1 MVDARD
7 DRAKR
12 NIATA
17 LCNQLITTAC
27 GIVTLRVLLASFG
40 SEAYGIC
47 ASITQFL
54 SYIMLLESG
63 IGGVARAKLYAPL
76 ARRDMCEVG
85 AVYNAIRRFFYYVA
99 AAFVV
104 YSVLL
109 GLTYHDLAG
118 VMLYSRPYIFALV
131 LTIGLSTLAKYMGGL
146 ANLTLIVADQ
156 RQYVNNCIMIAAAIV
171 NAAAV
176 VLLTQLKT
184 QLLWVKLGSSLIF
197 AVRPLLYRLYV
208 KKHYPL
214 PKAGK
219 TSAVL
224 DQKWT
229 GIGQHIAYF
238 LHMNTD
244 IVLLTLFA
252 DVKLVAVYAVY
263 NMVIGS
269 IRAITESFSSGME
282 AKFGELIA
290 KGRLDRLRRAFW
302 RYQTLIISVSVVL
315 FSCTGAL
322 IVPFVRLYTK
332 GITDADYIQPVFAL
346 VLLMAEAVNC
356 MMLPCS
362 GLPAA
367 ANRFR
372 QTRWGAYGEAA
383 INIILSCALIHWS
396 PLIGVALGTLTATV
410 FRSVYY
416 MAYYGR
422 HILHIPLS
430 KLLVRFAAA
439 AALLGALAAAG
450 CRLLQGIAIDNYFQ
464 WVLWGLAT
472 LSAVGAPTAFYCWKR
487 LREAK
492 YETNPDRK

>member
-76 ARRDMCEVG
+76 ARRNMCEVS

-118 VMLYSRPYIFALV
+118 VTLYSRPYIFALV

-156 RQYVNNCIMIAAAIV
+156 RQYVNNCIMIATAVV

-197 AVRPLLYRLYV
+197 AVRPLLYRFYV
-208 KKHYPL
+208 RKHYPL

-219 TSAVL
+219 ASAVL

-244 IVLLTLFA
+244 IVLFTLFA

-269 IRAITESFSSGME
+269 VRAITESFSSGME

-302 RYQTLIISVSVVL
+302 RYQTLIVSVSVVL
-315 FSCTGAL
+315 FSCTAGPDRTLRPPLRPRELPMPTTYAG
-322 IVPFVRLYTK
+322 VCVDP
-332 GITDADYIQPVFAL
+332 ADGGGCQR
-346 VLLMAEAVNC
+346 
-356 MMLPCS
+356 MMRRA
-362 GLPAA
+362 PACRPA

-416 MAYYGR
+416 MAYSGR
-422 HILHIPLS
+422 HILYIPLS

-439 AALLGALAAAG
+439 AALLGVLAAAG

-492 YETNPDRK
+492 YETDPDRE

>member
-76 ARRDMCEVG
+76 ARRDMCEVS

-118 VMLYSRPYIFALV
+118 VTLYSRPYIFALV

-156 RQYVNNCIMIAAAIV
+156 RQYVNNCIMIAAAVV

-208 KKHYPL
+208 RKHYPL

-269 IRAITESFSSGME
+269 VRAITESFSSGME

-290 KGRLDRLRRAFW
+290 KGRLDRLRRDFR
-302 RYQTLIISVSVVL
+302 RYQTLIVSVSVVL

-332 GITDADYIQPVFAL
+332 AITDADYIQPVFAL
-346 VLLMAEAVNC
+346 ALLMAEAVNC
-356 MMLPCS
+356 MMLLRLAGRGKPFSANALGCLWGS
-362 GLPAA
+362 GDQYHSFL
-367 ANRFR
+367 RFDPLESADRRCAGYLDRNGVSQRLLHGLLR
-372 QTRWGAYGEAA
+372 QTHPAHSAFKAA
-383 INIILSCALIHWS
+383 GTVRGSC
-396 PLIGVALGTLTATV
+396 
-410 FRSVYY
+410 R
-416 MAYYGR
+416 
-422 HILHIPLS
+422 
-430 KLLVRFAAA
+430 
-439 AALLGALAAAG
+439 AAG
-450 CRLLQGIAIDNYFQ
+450 CTRCSR
-464 WVLWGLAT
+464 
-472 LSAVGAPTAFYCWKR
+472 LSAAARHCDRQLFSMGFVGACDLVSGWR
-487 LREAK
+487 SDRILLLEALEGSK
-492 YETNPDRK
+492 I

>member
-1 MVDARD
+1 
-7 DRAKR
+7 
-12 NIATA
+12 
-17 LCNQLITTAC
+17 
-27 GIVTLRVLLASFG
+27 
-40 SEAYGIC
+40 
-47 ASITQFL
+47 
-54 SYIMLLESG
+54 
-63 IGGVARAKLYAPL
+63 
-76 ARRDMCEVG
+76 
-85 AVYNAIRRFFYYVA
+85 
-99 AAFVV
+99 
-104 YSVLL
+104 
-109 GLTYHDLAG
+109 
-118 VMLYSRPYIFALV
+118 
-131 LTIGLSTLAKYMGGL
+131 MGGL
-146 ANLTLIVADQ
+146 ADLTLIVADQ
-156 RQYVNNCIMIAAAIV
+156 RQYVNNCIMIASAIV

-184 QLLWVKLGSSLIF
+184 QLLWVKLGSSMIF

-263 NMVIGS
+263 NLVISS
-269 IRAITESFSSGME
+269 IRAIVGSLSSGME

-290 KGRLDRLRRAFW
+290 KGRLDRLRQAFW
-302 RYQTLIISVSVVL
+302 RYQTLIVSAAVAL
-315 FSCTGAL
+315 FSCTGIL
-322 IVPFVRLYTK
+322 IVPFVRLYTG
-332 GITDADYIQPVFAL
+332 GITDADYIQPAFAL
-346 VLLMAEAVNC
+346 ILLMAEAVNC

-362 GLPAA
+362 GLPVA

-383 INIILSCALIHWS
+383 INIILSCVLIHWS

-410 FRSVYY
+410 FRGVYY
-416 MAYYGR
+416 MAYSGR
-422 HILHIPLS
+422 HILHIPFS
-430 KLLVRFAAA
+430 KLLARFAAA
-439 AALLGALAAAG
+439 AALLGVLAAAG
-450 CRLLQGIAIDNYFQ
+450 CQLLQGIAIDSYFQ
-464 WVLWGLAT
+464 WFLWGLAA
-472 LSAVGAPTAFYCWKR
+472 LSAVGAPAALYCWKR

-492 YETNPDRK
+492 HETDSDRK

>member
-76 ARRDMCEVG
+76 ARRDMCEVS

-104 YSVLL
+104 YNILL

-118 VMLYSRPYIFALV
+118 VTLYSRPYIFALV

-156 RQYVNNCIMIAAAIV
+156 RQYVNNCIMIAAAVV

-208 KKHYPL
+208 RKHYPL

-263 NMVIGS
+263 NLVIGS
-269 IRAITESFSSGME
+269 VRAITESFSSGME

-290 KGRLDRLRRAFW
+290 KGRLDQLQRAFR
-302 RYQTLIISVSVVL
+302 RYQTLIVSVSVVL
-315 FSCTGAL
+315 FSCTG
-322 IVPFVRLYTK
+322 P
-332 GITDADYIQPVFAL
+332 
-346 VLLMAEAVNC
+346 
-356 MMLPCS
+356 
-362 GLPAA
+362 
-367 ANRFR
+367 
-372 QTRWGAYGEAA
+372 
-383 INIILSCALIHWS
+383 
-396 PLIGVALGTLTATV
+396 
-410 FRSVYY
+410 
-416 MAYYGR
+416 
-422 HILHIPLS
+422 
-430 KLLVRFAAA
+430 
-439 AALLGALAAAG
+439 
-450 CRLLQGIAIDNYFQ
+450 
-464 WVLWGLAT
+464 
-472 LSAVGAPTAFYCWKR
+472 
-487 LREAK
+487 
-492 YETNPDRK
+492 

>member
-76 ARRDMCEVG
+76 ALRDMCEVS

-99 AAFVV
+99 AAFVA

-118 VMLYSRPYIFALV
+118 VTLYSRPYIFALV

-156 RQYVNNCIMIAAAIV
+156 RQYVNNCIMIAAAVV

-184 QLLWVKLGSSLIF
+184 QLLWVKLGSSMIF

-269 IRAITESFSSGME
+269 VRAITESFSSGME

-290 KGRLDRLRRAFW
+290 KGRLDRLRRAFR
-302 RYQTLIISVSVVL
+302 RYQTLIVSVSVVL

-332 GITDADYIQPVFAL
+332 GITDA
-346 VLLMAEAVNC
+346 
-356 MMLPCS
+356 
-362 GLPAA
+362 AA
-367 ANRFR
+367 SRFR

-396 PLIGVALGTLTATV
+396 PLVGVALGTLTATG

-416 MAYYGR
+416 MAYSGR

-439 AALLGALAAAG
+439 AALLGVLAAAG

-492 YETNPDRK
+492 YETDSDRE

>member
-17 LCNQLITTAC
+17 LCNQLITTAA

-76 ARRDMCEVG
+76 ARRNMCEVS

-118 VMLYSRPYIFALV
+118 VTLYSRPYIFALV

-156 RQYVNNCIMIAAAIV
+156 RQYVNNCIMIATAVV

-197 AVRPLLYRLYV
+197 AVRPLLYRFYV
-208 KKHYPL
+208 RKHYPL

-219 TSAVL
+219 ASAVL

-244 IVLLTLFA
+244 IVLFTLFA

-269 IRAITESFSSGME
+269 VRAITESFSSGME

-302 RYQTLIISVSVVL
+302 RYQTLIVSVSVVL
-315 FSCTGAL
+315 FSCTAAL

-346 VLLMAEAVNC
+346 ILLMAEAVNC

-362 GLPAA
+362 GLPARGKPFS
-367 ANRFR
+367 ANALGCLWGSGDQYHSFLRFDPLESADRRCAGYLDRNGVSQRLLHGLFR
-372 QTRWGAYGEAA
+372 QTHPVHSAFKAA
-383 INIILSCALIHWS
+383 GTVRGSC
-396 PLIGVALGTLTATV
+396 
-410 FRSVYY
+410 R
-416 MAYYGR
+416 
-422 HILHIPLS
+422 
-430 KLLVRFAAA
+430 
-439 AALLGALAAAG
+439 AAG
-450 CRLLQGIAIDNYFQ
+450 CARCSR
-464 WVLWGLAT
+464 
-472 LSAVGAPTAFYCWKR
+472 LSAAARHCDRQLFSMGFVGTCDLVSGWRADR
-487 LREAK
+487 ILLLEALEGSK
-492 YETNPDRK
+492 I